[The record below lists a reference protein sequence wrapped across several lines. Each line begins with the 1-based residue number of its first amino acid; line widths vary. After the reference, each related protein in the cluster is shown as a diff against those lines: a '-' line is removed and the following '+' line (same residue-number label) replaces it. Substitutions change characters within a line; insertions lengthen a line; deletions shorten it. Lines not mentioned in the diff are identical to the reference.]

1 MTNLRDM
8 TAFLDLFMCTSQG
21 SRYHVCRN
29 ACRSLLGALIV
40 AFSMPATGLDMDSNP
55 WVEGAEAKQAEIE
68 AWEQAA
74 LKKAMS
80 KEIADYIDQFQNTQ
94 FGKVVKIGDPAKYQ
108 DAINKNINKIYFGP
122 EGAKRMKELADKGY
136 LHRTWLW
143 LSGGKELP
151 PKGQAT
157 HHTWKGIGLTA
168 DLVFEFDPRSLPEGP
183 NGKKHR
189 QTMMHEISHHLEW
202 LKGIKESSSTLLGYD
217 NPISERNTNYQDAV
231 IDKLWHLMQMEQL
244 LKEGRL
250 NIAEALTRWRD
261 IEMSLHALETGSAAG
276 QHPPDMGLES
286 LTGFSA
292 RFDQI
297 EDHYLSGKAGDEL
310 RDLAQLYRLL
320 WRLNE
325 KLDLSDLTV
334 KRCESAA
341 STPKL
346 VDMKGNDLGFP
357 PELKPELIWELPD
370 GRQAKGQT
378 LTYMPEKEGEQTIP
392 VSLRITF
399 NKQTMVVAKGTLTLN
414 VQPNPGVVDCDKKPP
429 MQPGG
434 FVTATHQQQDWY
446 CTNRPEI
453 IAPVVLPAILRM
465 MGAPPVP
472 IPLPLPETPR

>member
-1 MTNLRDM
+1 
-8 TAFLDLFMCTSQG
+8 
-21 SRYHVCRN
+21 
-29 ACRSLLGALIV
+29 
-40 AFSMPATGLDMDSNP
+40 MDSNP
-55 WVEGAEAKQAEIE
+55 WLEGAEAKQAEIE

-74 LKKAMS
+74 LKKAMA
-80 KEIADYIDQFQNTQ
+80 KEITDYINQFQNTK
-94 FGKVVKIGDPAKYQ
+94 FGKVIKLGDPAKYQ

-143 LSGGKELP
+143 LTDGKELP

-168 DLVFEFDPRSLPEGP
+168 DLVFEFDPRTLPDGP
-183 NGKKHR
+183 SGKKHR

-202 LKGIKESSSTLLGYD
+202 LKGIKESSSTWLGYD

-231 IDKLWHLMQMEQL
+231 IDKLWNLMRIEQL
-244 LKEGRL
+244 LEEKRS
-250 NIAEALTRWRD
+250 NIAEVLAQWRD
-261 IEMSLHALETGSAAG
+261 IEMSLHDLETGGAAG

-297 EDHYLSGKAGDEL
+297 EDHYLSGNAGDAL
-310 RDLAQLYRLL
+310 RDMAQLYRLL
-320 WRLNE
+320 WRINE
-325 KLDLSDLTV
+325 TLSISDLTL
-334 KRCESAA
+334 KRCESAT

-357 PELKPELIWELPD
+357 PELAPELIWELPD
-370 GRQAKGQT
+370 GRQAKGET
-378 LTYMPEKEGEQTIP
+378 LTYVPEKEGEQTIP